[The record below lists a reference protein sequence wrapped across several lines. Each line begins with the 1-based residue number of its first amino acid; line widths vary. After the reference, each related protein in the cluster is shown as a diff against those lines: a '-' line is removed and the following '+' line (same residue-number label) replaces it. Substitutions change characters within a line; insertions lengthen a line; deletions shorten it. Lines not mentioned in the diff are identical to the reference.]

1 MGIYYMYQIK
11 FIDDRFMIKFR
22 LIIVFVWKI
31 YDLFKI
37 FCCLEII
44 SSEVIYMYY
53 VLIVIKI

>member
-37 FCCLEII
+37 CCLEII